1 MQKSSFQKNAD
12 KKYISTNLC
21 KHVVCWNEVETYQ
34 RVKHEIESMFVENWN
49 HAFKKEINR
58 VIIIDA
64 FW

>member
-1 MQKSSFQKNAD
+1 MQDSSFQKNVD

-21 KHVVCWNEVETYQ
+21 KHVVCWNDVETYQ
-34 RVKHEIESMFVENWN
+34 RGKHEIESKFVENWN
-49 HAFKKEINR
+49 HDFKKQINR